1 MDGRFPW
8 RAGLRVG
15 AALALGVVAHVAPA
29 AIPQAAMD
37 DPRFRLGYLV
47 VTHYAG
53 VDTNGVGDSLPG
65 LQAAVNDAYTNNL
78 VALFP
83 PGTYQISDTLHCRA
97 FHPASG
103 TNVSGGLVLAV
114 NPCTSLSYVL
124 QGSGLGPR
132 PLLKLAAA
140 PAADFDN
147 TNAVRPLLLFRLYQS
162 TNFPN
167 APMVAPPS
175 TNVLAAP
182 TGYKVDSSY
191 LFNWELRN
199 LDLDCGGHAG
209 AVGVVFPAAQGSLVA
224 NVSINATNAFAGFH
238 GLPGRNWGAVNVEVF
253 GGRYGIRTGITASGS
268 QCAGS
273 TLLGVRL
280 EGQTV
285 APLEYDDFVPLVMA
299 GFRISKAAGPLL
311 AVKNSNWANNTAW
324 NTMTLLDGVLDLT
337 DGVATNVAIANA
349 GGKNLYLRN
358 VWVRGATNLVQSS
371 ALAPLRGTGAW
382 SRIDEYSHTDQRT
395 TAAGTTSQLATQ
407 SMIDGVTNRTVER
420 VKLATPDCGP
430 PPAGLLTRHLP
441 AHGLPCYEGAGSLPT
456 VVVTDPPYG
465 AVPGDAE
472 DDLAAIQQ
480 AVDDASA
487 AGHGRVFI
495 PKSSADGSS
504 SGAFLLSGTL
514 VLRSNSV
521 LFGASKNY
529 VSELRTHS
537 SWRPAAAADIVR
549 TEDDALGAP
558 HLGDLAIA
566 TDVSLYRHP
575 FTFVHWRAGPASETF
590 DLRME
595 VPYEFNPPANSNHY
609 TGVRFGG
616 GAGGRHYFYPEGE
629 LDKVANATTFYVS
642 NNGNQYRLLRVEGTT
657 QPLWLYGY
665 NLEGGKRD
673 RRDHDAEIRNAA
685 NIRWIGWK
693 REGGCSMLRL
703 ENATN
708 FALYAAGAMRE
719 ALEED
724 RSRFEIAGASTGILF
739 ANVLVQADEGTNAPT
754 ATLRETIDGQPTN
767 AVVYPA
773 GVSLYKRGAID
784 DDAMRA
790 GLAVRVPEFVAIGSD
805 AGVFRLHAAGGV
817 SGYRYGVETSA
828 DLAAWTAGPGLVAC
842 AGTNEVVGAPAG
854 PGMRILYR
862 TAAP

>member
-1 MDGRFPW
+1 MDGGISW
-8 RAGLRVG
+8 RAGLRIGAV
-15 AALALGVVAHVAPA
+15 AALTVWAQAASA
-29 AIPQAAMD
+29 AIPQAAID
-37 DPRFRLGYLV
+37 DPRFKLGYLV

-65 LQAAVNDAYTNNL
+65 LQEAVNDAYTNNL
-78 VALFP
+78 VTLFP
-83 PGTYQISDTLHCRA
+83 AGTYQISDTLHCRA
-97 FHPASG
+97 FHLASG
-103 TNVSGGLVLAV
+103 TNASGSLVLAV
-114 NPCTSLSYVL
+114 NPCTSMSYVL

-132 PLLKLAAA
+132 PILKLAAA
-140 PAADFDN
+140 SAADFDN

-167 APMVAPPS
+167 APMEPPPS
-175 TNVLAAP
+175 TNVLASAE
-182 TGYKVDSSY
+182 GYKIDSSY
-191 LFNWELRN
+191 LFDWELRN

-209 AVGVVFPAAQGSLVA
+209 AVGVVFPAAQGSLIA
-224 NVSINATNAFAGFH
+224 NVSVNATNATAGFQ
-238 GLPGRNWGAVNVEVF
+238 GLPGRNWGAVNVGVF

-268 QCAGS
+268 LCAGS

-311 AVKNSNWANNTAW
+311 AVKNSNSGNSTAW
-324 NTMTLLDGVLDLT
+324 NTMTLLDGVLDIT
-337 DGVATNVAIANA
+337 GGVATNAAIANP

-358 VWVRGATNLVQSS
+358 VYVRGATNLVQSS
-371 ALAPLRGTGAW
+371 ALAPLRGTGTW
-382 SRIDEYSHTDQRT
+382 SRIDEYVHTDQRAA
-395 TAAGTTSQLATQ
+395 AAGTTSQLATY
-407 SMIDGVTNRTVER
+407 SMLDGVTNRAAER
-420 VKLATPDCGP
+420 VKLASPDCGP

-441 AHGLPCYEGAGSLPT
+441 SRGLPAYEGAGNLPT
-456 VVVTDPPYG
+456 IVVTDLPYG

-472 DDLAAIQQ
+472 DDLAVIQR

-514 VLRSNSV
+514 VLRSNTV

-529 VSELRTHS
+529 VSELRTHA
-537 SWRPAAAADIVR
+537 SWRPAVAADIVR
-549 TEDDALGAP
+549 TENDVTGAP
-558 HLGDLAIA
+558 YLGDLAIA
-566 TDVSLYRHP
+566 TDITLYRHP
-575 FTFVHWRAGPASETF
+575 FTFVHWRAGAASETF

-609 TGVRFGG
+609 TGVRFSGS
-616 GAGGRHYFYPEGE
+616 AGGRHYFYPEGE
-629 LDKVANATTFYVS
+629 LDKVANATSFYVS
-642 NNGNQYRLLRVEGTT
+642 NNGNQYRMLRIEGTT

-673 RRDHDAEIRNAA
+673 RRDYDAEIRDAA
-685 NIRWIGWK
+685 NVRWVGWK
-693 REGGCSMLRL
+693 REGACSMLRL

-719 ALEED
+719 ALAAD
-724 RSRFEIAGASTGILF
+724 RAMFDITGACSGILF
-739 ANVLVQADEGTNAPT
+739 ANVLIQADEGTNAPS
-754 ATLRETIDGQPTN
+754 ATLRETIDGQPTH

-790 GLAVRVPEFVAIGSD
+790 GLAVGAPKFVAIRPDSG
-805 AGVFRLHAAGGV
+805 GIRLHAAGGV
-817 SGYRYGVETSA
+817 AGYRYDVESSG
-828 DLAAWTAGPGLVAC
+828 DLAAWTSGPSWVAGPDASEIMDPQ
-842 AGTNEVVGAPAG
+842 TGAAT
-854 PGMRILYR
+854 RVFYR
-862 TAAP
+862 AVSP

>member
-1 MDGRFPW
+1 MS
-8 RAGLRVG
+8 GLAV
-15 AALALGVVAHVAPA
+15 LAQVAPA
-29 AIPQAAMD
+29 VLPQAAID

-65 LQAAVNDAYTNNL
+65 LQEAVNDAYTNNL

-83 PGTYQISDTLHCRA
+83 PGTYRISDTLHCRA
-97 FHPASG
+97 FHLASG
-103 TNVSGGLVLAV
+103 TNASGGLVLAV

-132 PLLKLAAA
+132 PVLKLAAA
-140 PAADFDN
+140 PAADFDT

-162 TNFPN
+162 TSFPN
-167 APMVAPPS
+167 APMEAPPS
-175 TNVLAAP
+175 TNVLVAP

-224 NVSINATNAFAGFH
+224 SVSVNATNAFAGFH
-238 GLPGRNWGAVNVEVF
+238 GLPGRNWGAVNIEVF

-299 GFRISKAAGPLL
+299 GFRISGATGPLL
-311 AVKNSNWANNTAW
+311 SVKNSNWANNTAW
-324 NTMTLLDGVLDLT
+324 NTMTLIDGVLDVT
-337 DGVATNVAIANA
+337 GGVATNVAIANP

-358 VWVRGATNLVQSS
+358 VYVRGATNLVQSS
-371 ALAPLRGTGAW
+371 ALAPLGGTGTW

-407 SMIDGVTNRTVER
+407 SMIDGVTNHTVER
-420 VKLATPDCGP
+420 VRLATPDCGP
-430 PPAGLLTRHLP
+430 PPAGLLARHLP
-441 AHGLPCYEGAGSLPT
+441 SPGLPCYEGADSPPA

-487 AGHGRVFI
+487 AGHGRVFV

-514 VLRSNSV
+514 VLRSNTV
-521 LFGASKNY
+521 LFGTSKNY

-549 TEDDALGAP
+549 TEDDIRGAP

-566 TDVSLYRHP
+566 TDITLYRHP
-575 FTFVHWRAGPASETF
+575 FSFVHWRAGAASETF

-609 TGVRFGG
+609 AGVRFSGS
-616 GAGGRHYFYPEGE
+616 AGGRHFFFPEGE
-629 LDKVANATTFYVS
+629 LDKVANSTSFYVS
-642 NNGNQYRLLRVEGTT
+642 NNGNRYRSLRVEGTT

-673 RRDHDAEIRNAA
+673 RRDYDAEIRDAA

-693 REGGCSMLRL
+693 REGACSMLRL

-719 ALEED
+719 ALAED
-724 RSRFEIAGASTGILF
+724 RSRFDIAGACTGIQF
-739 ANVLVQADEGTNAPT
+739 ANILVQADEGTNAPT
-754 ATLRETIDGQPTN
+754 ATLRETIGGQPTN

-773 GVSLYKRGAID
+773 GVSLYRRGVMD
-784 DDAMRA
+784 DEAMRI
-790 GLAVRVPEFVAIGSD
+790 GIPVGVPGIVGISPGPGGAVLRSG
-805 AGVFRLHAAGGV
+805 GGV
-817 SGYRYGVETSA
+817 HGLRYTFETSA
-828 DLAAWTAGPGLVAC
+828 DLADWTPWRHVVAGV
-842 AGTNEVVGAPAG
+842 GTNELLDPAG
-854 PGMRILYR
+854 AIGGRRFYR
-862 TAAP
+862 AAAP